1 MANKYFPIITD
12 TACQLKWTWSTIRL
26 YDGSTSSCHR
36 VDSDP
41 VTVNTFDSFHNTPK
55 KLHARQTM
63 LDGQWPKAGCE
74 YCQKIEEAGGSSD
87 RQFHISVPNMAPPE
101 LENNPTA
108 IEVTPTILEV
118 YFDNVCNMS
127 CLYCWDGF
135 SSKIQQENV
144 KFGRF
149 EKDGVV
155 IENFSKKVDDL
166 AGLTDRL
173 WTWMEA
179 NGQALKRFHVLG
191 GEPFY
196 QQQFDKCLEFF
207 DENPHPNLE
216 FNVVSN
222 LMITTSR
229 LTVLIDKIKNL
240 VATHKLKRFDLTASI
255 DCFGSEQEYVR
266 YGLDLTQWRK
276 NFEYVAS
283 QKWITLNINQT
294 LSGLTIKTTPSLL
307 QYVNAFRADR
317 EIGHYFSTTVMT
329 HECLHPEIF
338 GSNFFDNDFKEIL
351 DNMPSNTWQ
360 QKEARK
366 YMQGIQSQLN
376 SKSKDQKKINQLTV
390 LLGETDR
397 RRNLNWKTTFPW
409 LVKELENV
417 V

>member
-1 MANKYFPIITD
+1 
-12 TACQLKWTWSTIRL
+12 
-26 YDGSTSSCHR
+26 
-36 VDSDP
+36 
-41 VTVNTFDSFHNTPK
+41 
-55 KLHARQTM
+55 
-63 LDGQWPKAGCE
+63 
-74 YCQKIEEAGGSSD
+74 
-87 RQFHISVPNMAPPE
+87 
-101 LENNPTA
+101 
-108 IEVTPTILEV
+108 
-118 YFDNVCNMS
+118 MS

-149 EKDGVV
+149 EKNGVV

-173 WTWMEA
+173 WAWMEA
-179 NGQALKRFHVLG
+179 NGQTLKRFHVLG

-222 LMITTSR
+222 LMITTPR
-229 LTVLIDKIKNL
+229 LTILIDKIKTL
-240 VATHKLKRFDLTASI
+240 VSTHKLKRFDLTASI
-255 DCFGSEQEYVR
+255 DCFGAEQEYVR

-276 NFEYVAS
+276 NFEHVAA

-307 QYVNAFRADR
+307 QYVNTLRTDR
-317 EIGHYFSTTVMT
+317 EIGHFFSTTVMT

-338 GSNFFDNDFKEIL
+338 GANFFDNDFKAIF
-351 DNMPSNTWQ
+351 DNMPDNTWQ

-390 LLGETDR
+390 LLDETDR

-409 LVKELENV
+409 LAKELEHV